1 MVNTP
6 HSIPPLADV
15 GDDPTAGQRQ
25 RRPYGSAKDCPTVY
39 GKVSRDAKDILA
51 ALRDNLGVSE
61 AQALEFVLL
70 AFNPSA
76 ASAPRATGE
85 GHSGRA
91 APPDETRSMQR
102 PRVGITRRGR
112 PSKGERESLITR
124 VPPALAAAARQRA
137 TELNLTV
144 SDYLQGLIAQNTI

>member
-1 MVNTP
+1 VVNTSR
-6 HSIPPLADV
+6 SIPPLADV

-25 RRPYGSAKDCPTVY
+25 RRPRGSTKDYPTVY

-51 ALRDNLGVSE
+51 ALRDNLGVAE
-61 AQALEFVLL
+61 AQALEFILL

-76 ASAPRATGE
+76 GSAPRATSE
-85 GHSGRA
+85 GHLGHA
-91 APPDETRSMQR
+91 ARPDETCSVQS
-102 PRVGITRRGR
+102 PRVGTTRRGR

-124 VPPALAAAARQRA
+124 VPPALAAAARERA

-144 SDYLQGLIAQNTI
+144 SDYIQGLIVHNTN